1 MKVEGTTDTSIS
13 DDRFEDL
20 GAVDLPPLPL
30 ALPQHV
36 CGVGDLRGGERVA
49 GQGRLPEQF
58 KDVGKYFGK
67 VLLGKKLEKCHITF
81 LWCKRERAFFS
92 IFSFSDFLS
101 GFRNK
106 SMSGSVF
113 SCLNVCFPRLPSS

>member
-1 MKVEGTTDTSIS
+1 MDQLTVVRFLQVTMKVKGTAYSSVS

-49 GQGRLPEQF
+49 GEG
-58 KDVGKYFGK
+58 
-67 VLLGKKLEKCHITF
+67 
-81 LWCKRERAFFS
+81 
-92 IFSFSDFLS
+92 
-101 GFRNK
+101 
-106 SMSGSVF
+106 
-113 SCLNVCFPRLPSS
+113 